1 MIPLEV
7 ADLTSDFFADAFQR
21 NVDSVQLV
29 DRNSGTTGQARFR
42 LRGDRELPPTVFVKL
57 APFDE
62 SQREFV
68 TAVGMGVAEARFY
81 RDLAHEVPV
90 RARTRTTPTPTASAT

>member
-7 ADLTSDFFADAFQR
+7 ADLTPDFFADAFQR